1 MGDSFNDLEGCPSI
15 FETYAKMF
23 IIQKNGHTYFLSHP
37 FRGVRLFSSDYECG
51 VWHIISVKF
60 IITKLFIIL

>member
-51 VWHIISVKF
+51 ISYQSN
-60 IITKLFIIL
+60 L